1 MPSTAPVAGTQLLQ
15 YRVIERLGAGGM
27 GEVFLAE
34 DTRLGRQVALKFL
47 TSADAQD
54 PEARARLI
62 REAQAASVLRSPN
75 VAVTYDLVEHGSDL
89 FIAMEYVEGELLS
102 DRIARSP
109 LAVPEA
115 LEIAMQVAD
124 ALDEAHG
131 QGIVHRDIKSAN
143 VMLTKRQLV
152 KVLDFGLAKFLRPQ
166 ANDGATMGM
175 TIPGVV
181 LGTLNYMAPEQ
192 LRGGAVDHRADLFAV
207 GAVLYEMLAG
217 RVPFQADTMADSA
230 NRILNQ
236 EPEALARFNYA
247 VPADVDAVVR
257 KALAKD
263 PDYRYQSARELYV
276 DLHHARERIMRES
289 TGSGQ
294 RVTWRPGMLMP
305 PVGFGQPATPA
316 APAGRTVAVLTF
328 ANLTGNPA
336 DEWVGQGMAESLT
349 ADFAKV
355 RGLKTIPR
363 EQMFDVQRELSNA
376 QGRVDE
382 RQTIELGRRLGA
394 TWVVGGAVQRLGER
408 VRVTAQTIA
417 VEEGRTVSS
426 VKLDGTMDGIFELQD
441 RLVEELVRQGLQR
454 ELEQSEKRAIEG
466 DIRSPEAYEAYSRGM
481 LNLRLAAQES
491 VERAIA
497 LFERALD
504 LDADYPEALIA
515 LGSALQLRGSFLSMP
530 HVLERSKALLERA
543 VAIAPKNAEAHVRL
557 GQTLA
562 TLGDTDAAEAAIRHG
577 LALEPESPLALTQ
590 LARLLWL
597 GRGQIDNAIAHFTR
611 AATLAPQAGYTHLQ
625 LALLHSLNGR
635 SRRRRALRARSGRP
649 AAAGDVRDA
658 GPHHRRRPHP
668 ARLRPLPARPVPGVD
683 PRVPPRA
690 EFPHPHRPRA
700 ARPLDHRSE
709 PEAGGVVPSPRQRR
723 GSEHLLD
730 RRRRGLR
737 SAAGGRR
744 RRPVHPLLRRRDPR
758 PARRRRAAAAT
769 PRPAAARAGRVHP
782 LAPAARSRLH
792 RRAGQSGGRR
802 PAHRLIGG
810 ARRPRGRPM
819 FTVHEAPTAAL
830 TPALI
835 AEIRALLDAA
845 FDGDFSDHDWQHAV
859 GGVHVWVSGPDG
871 VVSHGSLVTRTLVCD
886 GQALRVG
893 YVEAVATVAT
903 HRRQGHG
910 AAVMRRI
917 GECITARY
925 PLGALSTGTFDF
937 YAPLGWERWRGPTF
951 VDGPGGRE
959 RTPDDDDDVMILR
972 TARSPVIALDG
983 DIVCD
988 WRPGDVW

>member
-1 MPSTAPVAGTQLLQ
+1 MPSTVPVAGSQLLQ

-75 VAVTYDLVEHGSDL
+75 VAVTYDLVEHGADL

-102 DRIARSP
+102 DRIARGP

-152 KVLDFGLAKFLRPQ
+152 KVLDFGLAKFLRAVP
-166 ANDGATMGM
+166 GATDATIGV

-192 LRGGAVDHRADLFAV
+192 LRGAEVDHRADLFAV

-217 RVPFQADTMADSA
+217 RPPFQADTMADSA

-289 TGSGQ
+289 TASGQ

-305 PVGFGQPATPA
+305 PVGFGQPAAPA
-316 APAGRTVAVLTF
+316 TPAGRTVAVLTF

-376 QGRVDE
+376 QGRLVDE
-382 RQTIELGRRLGA
+382 RQSIELGRRLGA

-417 VEEGRTVSS
+417 VDEGHTVSS

-454 ELEQSEKRAIEG
+454 ELEQSEKRAIG
-466 DIRSPEAYEAYSRGM
+466 ADVRSPEAYEAYSRGM
-481 LNLRLAAQES
+481 LNLRTATQES

-497 LFERALD
+497 LFEQALD
-504 LDADYPEALIA
+504 LDADYLEALIA
-515 LGSALQLRGSFLSMP
+515 LGGALQLRGSFLSMP

-557 GQTLA
+557 GQTLV
-562 TLGDTDAAEAAIRHG
+562 TLGNTDAAESAIRRG
-577 LALEPESPLALTQ
+577 LALEPDSPLALTQ

-597 GRGQIDNAIAHFTR
+597 GRAQIDDAIAHFTR
-611 AATLAPQAGYTHLQ
+611 AATLAPQAGYTYLQ
-625 LALLHSLNGR
+625 LALLHSL
-635 SRRRRALRARSGRP
+635 SG
-649 AAAGDVRDA
+649 D
-658 GPHHRRRPHP
+658 
-668 ARLRPLPARPVPGVD
+668 
-683 PRVPPRA
+683 
-690 EFPHPHRPRA
+690 
-700 ARPLDHRSE
+700 
-709 PEAGGVVPSPRQRR
+709 
-723 GSEHLLD
+723 
-730 RRRRGLR
+730 
-737 SAAGGRR
+737 
-744 RRPVHPLLRRRDPR
+744 
-758 PARRRRAAAAT
+758 
-769 PRPAAARAGRVHP
+769 
-782 LAPAARSRLH
+782 
-792 RRAGQSGGRR
+792 
-802 PAHRLIGG
+802 
-810 ARRPRGRPM
+810 
-819 FTVHEAPTAAL
+819 
-830 TPALI
+830 
-835 AEIRALLDAA
+835 LDAA
-845 FDGDFSDHDWQHAV
+845 ERYAREAVDLQQRAMSGTQGLIIVGAHTRLGYVHYLRGHYEESIREYRRELSFLTLTDH
-859 GGVHVWVSGPDG
+859 
-871 VVSHGSLVTRTLVCD
+871 
-886 GQALRVG
+886 ALRDRSIIEVSQKLAASYHRIG
-893 YVEAVATVAT
+893 ATEEARTFSSSAVEAFD
-903 HRRQGHG
+903 RRLAAGADDPFTRYYV
-910 AAVMRRI
+910 AAVHALRDDVEPVLQHLERPLR
-917 GECITARY
+917 E
-925 PLGALSTGTFDF
+925 LGAFT
-937 YAPLGWERWRGPTF
+937 RWRLPR
-951 VDGPGGRE
+951 D
-959 RTPDDDDDVMILR
+959 PDFAAVLANPAVA
-972 TARSPVIALDG
+972 ARLTV
-983 DIVCD
+983 
-988 WRPGDVW
+988 

>member
-1 MPSTAPVAGTQLLQ
+1 MPATAPVAGSHLLH

-62 REAQAASVLRSPN
+62 REARAASVLRSPN

-102 DRIARSP
+102 ERVARGP
-109 LAVPEA
+109 MPVPES

-124 ALDEAHG
+124 ALDEAHA

-152 KVLDFGLAKFLRPQ
+152 KVLDFGLAKFLRP
-166 ANDGATMGM
+166 APGTDDATIGM

-192 LRGGAVDHRADLFAV
+192 LRGGEVDHRADLFAV

-217 RVPFQADTMADSA
+217 RPPFQADTMADSA

-289 TGSGQ
+289 TASGQ

-305 PVGFGQPATPA
+305 PVGFGQPAPPPA
-316 APAGRTVAVLTF
+316 PTGRTVAVLTF
-328 ANLTGNPA
+328 ANLTGNPT

-376 QGRVDE
+376 QGRLVDE
-382 RQTIELGRRLGA
+382 RQSIELGRRLGA

-417 VEEGRTVSS
+417 VDEARTVSS

-441 RLVEELVRQGLQR
+441 RLIEELVRQGLQR
-454 ELEQSEKRAIEG
+454 ELEQSEKRAIGG
-466 DIRSPEAYEAYSRGM
+466 DVRSPEAYEAYSRGM
-481 LNLRLAAQES
+481 LNLRTATQES

-497 LFERALD
+497 LFEQALA
-504 LDADYPEALIA
+504 LDADYLEALIA
-515 LGSALQLRGSFLSMP
+515 LGGALQLRGSFLSMP
-530 HVLERSKALLERA
+530 HVLERSKVLLEKA

-557 GQTLA
+557 GQTLV
-562 TLGDTDAAEAAIRHG
+562 TLGNVDAAEAAIRQG

-597 GRGQIDNAIAHFTR
+597 GRGRIDDAISHFTR
-611 AATLAPQAGYTHLQ
+611 AVALAPQAGYTYLQ
-625 LALLHSLNGR
+625 LALLHALNGN
-635 SRRRRALRARSGRP
+635 
-649 AAAGDVRDA
+649 
-658 GPHHRRRPHP
+658 
-668 ARLRPLPARPVPGVD
+668 
-683 PRVPPRA
+683 
-690 EFPHPHRPRA
+690 
-700 ARPLDHRSE
+700 
-709 PEAGGVVPSPRQRR
+709 
-723 GSEHLLD
+723 
-730 RRRRGLR
+730 
-737 SAAGGRR
+737 
-744 RRPVHPLLRRRDPR
+744 
-758 PARRRRAAAAT
+758 
-769 PRPAAARAGRVHP
+769 
-782 LAPAARSRLH
+782 
-792 RRAGQSGGRR
+792 
-802 PAHRLIGG
+802 
-810 ARRPRGRPM
+810 
-819 FTVHEAPTAAL
+819 
-830 TPALI
+830 
-835 AEIRALLDAA
+835 LDAA
-845 FDGDFSDHDWQHAV
+845 ERFAREAVDLQQRAMSGTQGLIIVGAHTRLGYVHYLRGQYEDSIREYRRELSFLTLTDH
-859 GGVHVWVSGPDG
+859 
-871 VVSHGSLVTRTLVCD
+871 
-886 GQALRVG
+886 ALRDRSIIEVSQKLAASYHRLG
-893 YVEAVATVAT
+893 APDEARTYGNSAIDAFDRRLAAGADDPFTRYYLASLHALRDDVEPVLKHLERPLRELGPFTRWRLTRDPDFAGVLANPAVAS
-903 HRRQGHG
+903 
-910 AAVMRRI
+910 
-917 GECITARY
+917 
-925 PLGALSTGTFDF
+925 LLST
-937 YAPLGWERWRGPTF
+937 
-951 VDGPGGRE
+951 
-959 RTPDDDDDVMILR
+959 
-972 TARSPVIALDG
+972 
-983 DIVCD
+983 
-988 WRPGDVW
+988 

>member
-1 MPSTAPVAGTQLLQ
+1 MPATAPVAGSHLLH

-62 REAQAASVLRSPN
+62 REARAASVLRSPN

-102 DRIARSP
+102 ERVARGP
-109 LAVPEA
+109 MPVPES

-124 ALDEAHG
+124 ALDEAHA

-152 KVLDFGLAKFLRPQ
+152 KVLDFGLAKFLRP
-166 ANDGATMGM
+166 APGTDDATIGM

-192 LRGGAVDHRADLFAV
+192 LRGGEVDHRADLFAV

-217 RVPFQADTMADSA
+217 RPPFQADTMADSA

-289 TGSGQ
+289 TASGQ

-305 PVGFGQPATPA
+305 PVGFGQPAPPPA
-316 APAGRTVAVLTF
+316 PTGRTVAVLTF
-328 ANLTGNPA
+328 ANLTGNPT

-349 ADFAKV
+349 ADFTKV

-376 QGRVDE
+376 QGRLVDE
-382 RQTIELGRRLGA
+382 RQSIELGRRLGA

-417 VEEGRTVSS
+417 VDEARTVSS

-441 RLVEELVRQGLQR
+441 RLIEELVRQGLQR
-454 ELEQSEKRAIEG
+454 ELEQSEKRAIGG
-466 DIRSPEAYEAYSRGM
+466 DVRSPEAYEAYSRGM
-481 LNLRLAAQES
+481 LNLRTATQES

-497 LFERALD
+497 LFEQALA
-504 LDADYPEALIA
+504 LDADYLEALIA
-515 LGSALQLRGSFLSMP
+515 LGGALQLRGSFLSMP
-530 HVLERSKALLERA
+530 HVLERSKVLLEKA

-557 GQTLA
+557 GQTLV
-562 TLGDTDAAEAAIRHG
+562 TLGNVDAAEAAIRQG

-597 GRGQIDNAIAHFTR
+597 GRGRIDDAISHFTR
-611 AATLAPQAGYTHLQ
+611 AVALAPQAGYTYLQ
-625 LALLHSLNGR
+625 LALLHALNGN
-635 SRRRRALRARSGRP
+635 
-649 AAAGDVRDA
+649 
-658 GPHHRRRPHP
+658 
-668 ARLRPLPARPVPGVD
+668 
-683 PRVPPRA
+683 
-690 EFPHPHRPRA
+690 
-700 ARPLDHRSE
+700 
-709 PEAGGVVPSPRQRR
+709 
-723 GSEHLLD
+723 
-730 RRRRGLR
+730 
-737 SAAGGRR
+737 
-744 RRPVHPLLRRRDPR
+744 
-758 PARRRRAAAAT
+758 
-769 PRPAAARAGRVHP
+769 
-782 LAPAARSRLH
+782 
-792 RRAGQSGGRR
+792 
-802 PAHRLIGG
+802 
-810 ARRPRGRPM
+810 
-819 FTVHEAPTAAL
+819 
-830 TPALI
+830 
-835 AEIRALLDAA
+835 LDAA
-845 FDGDFSDHDWQHAV
+845 ERFAREAVDLQQRAMSGTQGLIIVGAHTRLGYVHYLRGQYEDSIREYRRELSFLTLTDH
-859 GGVHVWVSGPDG
+859 
-871 VVSHGSLVTRTLVCD
+871 
-886 GQALRVG
+886 ALRDRSIIEVSQKLAASYHRLG
-893 YVEAVATVAT
+893 APDEARTYGNSAIDAFDRRLAAGADDPFTRYYLASLHALRDDVEPVLKHLERPLRELGPFTRWRLTRDPDFAGVLANPAVAS
-903 HRRQGHG
+903 
-910 AAVMRRI
+910 
-917 GECITARY
+917 
-925 PLGALSTGTFDF
+925 LLST
-937 YAPLGWERWRGPTF
+937 
-951 VDGPGGRE
+951 
-959 RTPDDDDDVMILR
+959 
-972 TARSPVIALDG
+972 
-983 DIVCD
+983 
-988 WRPGDVW
+988 

>member
-1 MPSTAPVAGTQLLQ
+1 MPATAPVAGSHLLH

-62 REAQAASVLRSPN
+62 REARAASVLRSPN

-102 DRIARSP
+102 ERVARGP
-109 LAVPEA
+109 MPVPES

-124 ALDEAHG
+124 ALDEAHA

-152 KVLDFGLAKFLRPQ
+152 KVLDFGLAKFLRP
-166 ANDGATMGM
+166 APGTDDATIGM

-192 LRGGAVDHRADLFAV
+192 LRGGEVDHRADLFAV

-217 RVPFQADTMADSA
+217 RPPFQADTMADSA

-289 TGSGQ
+289 TASGQ

-305 PVGFGQPATPA
+305 PVGFGQPAPPPA
-316 APAGRTVAVLTF
+316 PTGRTVAVLTF
-328 ANLTGNPA
+328 ANLTGNPT

-376 QGRVDE
+376 QGRLVDE
-382 RQTIELGRRLGA
+382 RQSIELGRRLGA

-417 VEEGRTVSS
+417 VDEARTVSS

-441 RLVEELVRQGLQR
+441 RLIEELVRQGLQR
-454 ELEQSEKRAIEG
+454 ELEQSEKRAIGG
-466 DIRSPEAYEAYSRGM
+466 DVRSPEAYEAYSRGM
-481 LNLRLAAQES
+481 LNLRTATQES

-497 LFERALD
+497 LFEQALA
-504 LDADYPEALIA
+504 LDADYLEALIA
-515 LGSALQLRGSFLSMP
+515 LGGALQLRGSFLSMP
-530 HVLERSKALLERA
+530 HVLERSKVLLEKA

-557 GQTLA
+557 GQTLV
-562 TLGDTDAAEAAIRHG
+562 TLGNVDAAEAAIRQG
-577 LALEPESPLALTQ
+577 LALEPESPLA
-590 LARLLWL
+590 
-597 GRGQIDNAIAHFTR
+597 
-611 AATLAPQAGYTHLQ
+611 
-625 LALLHSLNGR
+625 
-635 SRRRRALRARSGRP
+635 
-649 AAAGDVRDA
+649 
-658 GPHHRRRPHP
+658 
-668 ARLRPLPARPVPGVD
+668 
-683 PRVPPRA
+683 
-690 EFPHPHRPRA
+690 
-700 ARPLDHRSE
+700 
-709 PEAGGVVPSPRQRR
+709 
-723 GSEHLLD
+723 
-730 RRRRGLR
+730 
-737 SAAGGRR
+737 
-744 RRPVHPLLRRRDPR
+744 
-758 PARRRRAAAAT
+758 
-769 PRPAAARAGRVHP
+769 
-782 LAPAARSRLH
+782 
-792 RRAGQSGGRR
+792 
-802 PAHRLIGG
+802 
-810 ARRPRGRPM
+810 
-819 FTVHEAPTAAL
+819 
-830 TPALI
+830 
-835 AEIRALLDAA
+835 
-845 FDGDFSDHDWQHAV
+845 
-859 GGVHVWVSGPDG
+859 
-871 VVSHGSLVTRTLVCD
+871 
-886 GQALRVG
+886 
-893 YVEAVATVAT
+893 
-903 HRRQGHG
+903 
-910 AAVMRRI
+910 
-917 GECITARY
+917 
-925 PLGALSTGTFDF
+925 
-937 YAPLGWERWRGPTF
+937 
-951 VDGPGGRE
+951 
-959 RTPDDDDDVMILR
+959 
-972 TARSPVIALDG
+972 
-983 DIVCD
+983 
-988 WRPGDVW
+988 